1 MRKLTLADASF
12 LIAESRQTPMHVGGL
27 NLYTMPEGV
36 NETEYLHDIA
46 DRLRCQGALRFPFG
60 EVLKMG
66 ALGAYGSIY
75 LQRDNAVDMDYHI
88 RHSALPKPG
97 RYRELFVLVSRL
109 HSALL
114 DRSRPLWELHLIE
127 GLPDRQFATYFKIH
141 HSVMDGIGAMHFSAS
156 MLTENPKQKI
166 KMSPFSVEAYD
177 AYKKMMHTG
186 IKQPEPVSR
195 KSITEVVKGQV
206 DSGTNIAKALQKTA
220 SAWLNGN
227 NGLSTPWLN
236 IPRTAFNDK
245 ITGARRFVA
254 QSWELDRIKKMGKAY
269 DGTLND
275 AVLAMCSGAL
285 RRYLITQNDLPT
297 GSLKAMAPV
306 SVRAAGDVDAANA
319 VSFLTADL
327 ATNISDPKERM
338 HAIQRSVSAG
348 KEQLRGMT
356 NKEIALYTVLAQSP
370 LVLTTITG
378 TGSKFP
384 AFSTVIS
391 NVPGPRN
398 QMYWHGSKL
407 EGIYPA
413 SIPFEGFAIN
423 FTMVSNCGRLDFGI
437 TACRK
442 AAPQLQR
449 LIDYLEDALVEL
461 EQAVGLTPPKSSK
474 TSKAEPEAAKAA
486 PEAKRKAAALTTASA
501 NVKAPPKTKPQTTP
515 VLKPTL
521 KKGAK
526 PKRKATI
533 QTGLKRKKG
542 PPRKVMDT

>member
-1 MRKLTLADASF
+1 
-12 LIAESRQTPMHVGGL
+12 
-27 NLYTMPEGV
+27 
-36 NETEYLHDIA
+36 
-46 DRLRCQGALRFPFG
+46 
-60 EVLKMG
+60 
-66 ALGAYGSIY
+66 
-75 LQRDNAVDMDYHI
+75 
-88 RHSALPKPG
+88 
-97 RYRELFVLVSRL
+97 
-109 HSALL
+109 
-114 DRSRPLWELHLIE
+114 
-127 GLPDRQFATYFKIH
+127 
-141 HSVMDGIGAMHFSAS
+141 
-156 MLTENPKQKI
+156 
-166 KMSPFSVEAYD
+166 
-177 AYKKMMHTG
+177 
-186 IKQPEPVSR
+186 
-195 KSITEVVKGQV
+195 
-206 DSGTNIAKALQKTA
+206 
-220 SAWLNGN
+220 
-227 NGLSTPWLN
+227 
-236 IPRTAFNDK
+236 
-245 ITGARRFVA
+245 
-254 QSWELDRIKKMGKAY
+254 MGKAY

-348 KEQLRGMT
+348 KEQLRGMN

-461 EQAVGLTPPKSSK
+461 EQAVGITPPKSSK
-474 TSKAEPEAAKAA
+474 TSKAKPEAAKAA
-486 PEAKRKAAALTTASA
+486 PKVKSKSAALTTAST

-521 KKGAK
+521 KTGAK

-542 PPRKVMDT
+542 PPRKVMDK

>member
-1 MRKLTLADASF
+1 MRKLTLTDASF
-12 LIAESRQTPMHVGGL
+12 LISESRQTPMHVGGL
-27 NLYTMPEGV
+27 NLYTMPDGV

-46 DRLRCQGALRFPFG
+46 KKMRHQGALRFPFG
-60 EVLKMG
+60 DILKMG
-66 ALGAYGSIY
+66 PLGVYGNIY
-75 LQRDNAVDMDYHI
+75 LERDSAIDMDYHI

-97 RYRELFVLVSRL
+97 RYRELFILVSRL

-114 DRSRPLWELHLIE
+114 DRSRPLWEMHLIE
-127 GLPDRQFATYFKIH
+127 GLPNRQFATYFKIH
-141 HSVMDGIGAMHFSAS
+141 HSVMDGVGAMHFSDS
-156 MLTENPKQKI
+156 MLAENPKQKI
-166 KMSPFSVEAYD
+166 EISPFSIEAYD
-177 AYKKMMHTG
+177 SYKK
-186 IKQPEPVSR
+186 KLFNN
-195 KSITEVVKGQV
+195 VKAPAAIAPKALAEIVKDRV

-220 SAWLNGN
+220 SAWFNGN

-236 IPRTAFNDK
+236 IPRTAFNEK

-254 QSWELDRIKKMGKAY
+254 QSWDLERIKKVGKAY

-285 RRYLITQNDLPT
+285 RRYLISQNDLPD

-319 VSFLTADL
+319 ISFLTADL
-327 ATNISDPKERM
+327 ATNIGDPKERM
-338 HAIQRSVSAG
+338 HTIQRSVSAG
-348 KEQLRGMT
+348 KEQLRAMT
-356 NKEIALYTVLAQSP
+356 KKEIGLYTILAQSP
-370 LVLTTITG
+370 LILTTLTG

-398 QMYWHGSKL
+398 QMYFHGSKL
-407 EGIYPA
+407 DGIYPA
-413 SIPFEGFAIN
+413 SIPFEGFAVN
-423 FTMVSNCGRLDFGI
+423 FTVVSNCGRLDFGI

-461 EQAVGLTPPKSSK
+461 EEAVGITPPNSKK
-474 TSKAEPEAAKAA
+474 TSKAKPKAKSKVTASTTARSSVKAA
-486 PEAKRKAAALTTASA
+486 
-501 NVKAPPKTKPQTTP
+501 PKTKPQTAP
-515 VLKPTL
+515 VLKPKL
-521 KKGAK
+521 KAKAEAKQK

-542 PPRKVMDT
+542 PPRKVADK